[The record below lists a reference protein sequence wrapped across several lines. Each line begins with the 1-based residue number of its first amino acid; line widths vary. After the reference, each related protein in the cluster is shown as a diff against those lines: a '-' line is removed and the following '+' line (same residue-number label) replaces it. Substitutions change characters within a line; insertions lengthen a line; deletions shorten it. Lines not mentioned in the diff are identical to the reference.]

1 MPTLKISYSNTVFY
15 LKLTLVFLG
24 LFALVLIFLSA
35 KKLDPS
41 TEIPFA
47 KDIDFATLDD
57 GLTKPI
63 YSSMTNSGDEL
74 RISADQIIS
83 TEEKDTALIKFAVLR
98 VLSDSGSNLFL
109 SSDTAL
115 LNKGKKNL
123 IFSRNVILKTDE
135 KMKITAP
142 EIVTALDET
151 LIKAGGP
158 VKGLFGS
165 SNIEAGQLD
174 IFRENKSGP
183 LSEKTLKTADFIKA
197 VSFSSVEII

>member
-15 LKLTLVFLG
+15 LKLALVFLG
-24 LFALVLIFLSA
+24 LFALVVIFLSA

-63 YSSMTNSGDEL
+63 FSSMTNSGDEL

-83 TEEKDTALIKFAVLR
+83 TEKKNTAFIKSAVLR
-98 VLSDSGSNLFL
+98 VFSDSRSNLFL

-115 LNKGKKNL
+115 LDKGKKNL
-123 IFSRNVILKTDE
+123 TFSENVVLRTDNHIE
-135 KMKITAP
+135 ITAQ
-142 EIVTALDET
+142 EIFTALDET
-151 LIKAGGP
+151 LIKANGP
-158 VKGLFGS
+158 IKGLFGNS
-165 SNIEAGQLD
+165 KLEAGQLD
-174 IFRENKSGP
+174 IYREDKSSNLVISFTKGV
-183 LSEKTLKTADFIKA
+183 KMVYN
-197 VSFSSVEII
+197 VSQSF

>member
-63 YSSMTNSGDEL
+63 YSSMTSSGDEL

-83 TEEKDTALIKFAVLR
+83 TEEKDTAFIKSAVLR
-98 VLSDSGSNLFL
+98 VFSDSGFNLFL

-123 IFSRNVILKTDE
+123 IFSKNVILRTDD
-135 KMKITAP
+135 KMEITAP
-142 EIVTALDET
+142 GIFVALDET
-151 LIKAGGP
+151 LLKADGP
-158 VKGLFGS
+158 VKGLYGG

-174 IFRENKSGP
+174 IFREDKSSN
-183 LSEKTLKTADFIKA
+183 LVI
-197 VSFSSVEII
+197 SFTKGVRMVYNDSQSF

>member
-24 LFALVLIFLSA
+24 LFALVMIFLSA

-63 YSSMTNSGDEL
+63 YSSMTNSGDEV
-74 RISADQIIS
+74 RISAEQIIS
-83 TEEKDTALIKFAVLR
+83 TEKKDIALIKSAILR
-98 VLSDSGSNLFL
+98 IFSVSGSDLFL

-115 LNKGKKNL
+115 LDKGKKNL
-123 IFSRNVILKTDE
+123 IFSKNVILQTND
-135 KMKITAP
+135 KMEITAP
-142 EIVTALDET
+142 KIFTALDKT
-151 LIKAGGP
+151 LIQADGP
-158 VKGLFGS
+158 IKGIFGN
-165 SNIEAGQLD
+165 SNIEAGKLD
-174 IFRENKSGP
+174 IIRENASSNLVISFTKGVKMVYNPGKS
-183 LSEKTLKTADFIKA
+183 F
-197 VSFSSVEII
+197 

>member
-24 LFALVLIFLSA
+24 LFALVMIFLSA

-63 YSSMTNSGDEL
+63 YSSMTNSGDEV
-74 RISADQIIS
+74 RISAEQIIS
-83 TEEKDTALIKFAVLR
+83 TEKKDIALIKSAILR
-98 VLSDSGSNLFL
+98 IFSVSGSDLFL

-115 LNKGKKNL
+115 LDKGKKNL
-123 IFSRNVILKTDE
+123 IFSKNVILQTND
-135 KMKITAP
+135 KMEITAP
-142 EIVTALDET
+142 KIFTALDKT
-151 LIKAGGP
+151 LIQADGP
-158 VKGLFGS
+158 ITGIFGN
-165 SNIEAGQLD
+165 SNIEAGKLD
-174 IFRENKSGP
+174 IFKENASSNLVISFTKGVKMVYNPGKS
-183 LSEKTLKTADFIKA
+183 F
-197 VSFSSVEII
+197 

>member
-1 MPTLKISYSNTVFY
+1 MPVLKVSYSNTIFY
-15 LKLTLVFLG
+15 LKLTLVFMG
-24 LFALVLIFLSA
+24 FFALVLIFLSA

-47 KDIDFATLDD
+47 KEIDFATLDD

-74 RISADQIIS
+74 RISADQVIS
-83 TEEKDTALIKFAVLR
+83 TEDKDAALIKSATLKIF
-98 VLSDSGSNLFL
+98 SDSGFNVFL

-115 LNKGKKNL
+115 LNKGKNNL
-123 IFSRNVILKTDE
+123 IFSKNVILKTGN

-142 EIVTALDET
+142 EIFTSLDQT
-151 LIKAGGP
+151 LIKASGP

-165 SNIEAGQLD
+165 SNIVAGQLD
-174 IFRENKSGP
+174 IFKENKSSN
-183 LSEKTLKTADFIKA
+183 LVI
-197 VSFSSVEII
+197 SFTKGVKVVYKPS

>member
-83 TEEKDTALIKFAVLR
+83 TEEKDTALIKSAVLR
-98 VLSDSGSNLFL
+98 VFSDSGSSLFL
-109 SSDTAL
+109 SSDKAL

-123 IFSRNVILKTDE
+123 IFSKNVILKTDE
-135 KMKITAP
+135 KIEITAP
-142 EIVTALDET
+142 EIFTALDET
-151 LIKAGGP
+151 LLKADGP

-174 IFRENKSGP
+174 IYREDKSSN
-183 LSEKTLKTADFIKA
+183 LVI
-197 VSFSSVEII
+197 SFTKGVKMVYNESQSF

>member
-24 LFALVLIFLSA
+24 LFALVMIFLSA

-63 YSSMTNSGDEL
+63 YSSMTNSGDEV
-74 RISADQIIS
+74 RISAEQIIS
-83 TEEKDTALIKFAVLR
+83 TEKKDIALIKSAILR
-98 VLSDSGSNLFL
+98 IFSVSGSDLFL

-115 LNKGKKNL
+115 LDKGKKNL
-123 IFSRNVILKTDE
+123 IFSKNVILQTND
-135 KMKITAP
+135 KMEITAP
-142 EIVTALDET
+142 KIFTALDKT
-151 LIKAGGP
+151 LIQADGP
-158 VKGLFGS
+158 VKGIFGN
-165 SNIEAGQLD
+165 SNIEAGKLD
-174 IFRENKSGP
+174 IIKENASSNLVISFTKGVKMVYNPGKS
-183 LSEKTLKTADFIKA
+183 F
-197 VSFSSVEII
+197 

>member
-24 LFALVLIFLSA
+24 LFALLLIFLSA

-74 RISADQIIS
+74 RISADQVIS
-83 TEEKDTALIKFAVLR
+83 TEEKDTALIKSAILR
-98 VLSDSGSNLFL
+98 IFSESGSNLFL

-115 LNKGKKNL
+115 LNKGKKSL
-123 IFSRNVILKTDE
+123 IFSQNVILKTADN
-135 KMKITAP
+135 MKITTP
-142 EIVTALDET
+142 KIFTALDQT
-151 LIKAGGP
+151 LIKADGP
-158 VKGLFGS
+158 VSGSFGNS
-165 SNIEAGQLD
+165 DIVAGRLD
-174 IFRENKSGP
+174 IFRENKSSN
-183 LSEKTLKTADFIKA
+183 LVI
-197 VSFSSVEII
+197 SFTKGVKMLYNPSQSF

>member
-1 MPTLKISYSNTVFY
+1 MPALKVSYSNTVFY

-24 LFALVLIFLSA
+24 LLALVLIFLSA

-83 TEEKDTALIKFAVLR
+83 TEEKDTAFIKSAVLR
-98 VLSDSGSNLFL
+98 VFSDSGSSLFL
-109 SSDTAL
+109 SSDTAV

-123 IFSRNVILKTDE
+123 IFSKNVILKTDD
-135 KMKITAP
+135 KMVITAP
-142 EIVTALDET
+142 EIFTALDET
-151 LIKAGGP
+151 LIKANGP
-158 VKGLFGS
+158 VKGSFGS
-165 SNIEAGQLD
+165 SDIKAGQLD
-174 IFRENKSGP
+174 IFREDKSSN
-183 LSEKTLKTADFIKA
+183 LVI
-197 VSFSSVEII
+197 SFTKGVKMVYNDSQSF

>member
-57 GLTKPI
+57 GLTKPMF
-63 YSSMTNSGDEL
+63 SSMTNSGDEL

-83 TEEKDTALIKFAVLR
+83 TEEKDTALIKAAVLR
-98 VLSDSGSNLFL
+98 VFSDSGSNLFL
-109 SSDTAL
+109 SSDKAL

-123 IFSRNVILKTDE
+123 IFSKNVVLKTDE
-135 KMKITAP
+135 KIEITAP
-142 EIVTALDET
+142 EIFIALQKT
-151 LIKAGGP
+151 LIKADGP
-158 VKGLFGS
+158 IKGSFGDS
-165 SNIEAGQLD
+165 YIEAGRLA
-174 IFRENKSGP
+174 IFREDKSSNLVISFTKGV
-183 LSEKTLKTADFIKA
+183 KMVYN
-197 VSFSSVEII
+197 VSQSF

>member
-15 LKLTLVFLG
+15 LKLALVFLG
-24 LFALVLIFLSA
+24 LFALVVIFLSA

-63 YSSMTNSGDEL
+63 FSSMTNSGDEL

-83 TEEKDTALIKFAVLR
+83 TEKKNTAFIKSAVLR
-98 VLSDSGSNLFL
+98 VFSDSRSNLFL

-115 LNKGKKNL
+115 LDKGKKNL
-123 IFSRNVILKTDE
+123 TFSENIVLRTDNHIE
-135 KMKITAP
+135 ITAQ
-142 EIVTALDET
+142 EIFTALDET
-151 LIKAGGP
+151 LIKANGP
-158 VKGLFGS
+158 IKGLFGNS
-165 SNIEAGQLD
+165 KLEAGQLD
-174 IFRENKSGP
+174 IYREDKSSNLVISFTKGVKMVY
-183 LSEKTLKTADFIKA
+183 S
-197 VSFSSVEII
+197 VSQSF

>member
-1 MPTLKISYSNTVFY
+1 MPALKISYSNTVFY

-24 LFALVLIFLSA
+24 LFALVMIFLSA

-63 YSSMTNSGDEL
+63 YSSMTNSGDEV
-74 RISADQIIS
+74 RISAEQIIS
-83 TEEKDTALIKFAVLR
+83 TEKKDIALIKSAILR
-98 VLSDSGSNLFL
+98 IFSVSGSDLFL

-115 LNKGKKNL
+115 LDKGKKNL
-123 IFSRNVILKTDE
+123 IFSKNVILQTND

-142 EIVTALDET
+142 KIFTALDKT
-151 LIKAGGP
+151 LIQADGP
-158 VKGLFGS
+158 IKGIFGN
-165 SNIEAGQLD
+165 SNIEAGKLD
-174 IFRENKSGP
+174 IFKENASSNLVISFTKGVKMVYNPGKS
-183 LSEKTLKTADFIKA
+183 F
-197 VSFSSVEII
+197 

>member
-24 LFALVLIFLSA
+24 LFALVMIFLSA

-63 YSSMTNSGDEL
+63 YSSMTNSGDEV
-74 RISADQIIS
+74 RISAEQIIS
-83 TEEKDTALIKFAVLR
+83 TEKKDIALIKSAILR
-98 VLSDSGSNLFL
+98 IFSVSGSDLFL

-115 LNKGKKNL
+115 LDKGKKNL
-123 IFSRNVILKTDE
+123 IFSKNVILQTND
-135 KMKITAP
+135 KMEITAP
-142 EIVTALDET
+142 KIFTSLDKT
-151 LIKAGGP
+151 LIQADGP
-158 VKGLFGS
+158 IKGIFGN
-165 SNIEAGQLD
+165 SNIEAGKLD
-174 IFRENKSGP
+174 IIKENASSNLVISFTKGVKMVYNPGKS
-183 LSEKTLKTADFIKA
+183 F
-197 VSFSSVEII
+197 

>member
-24 LFALVLIFLSA
+24 LFALVMIFLSA

-63 YSSMTNSGDEL
+63 YSSMTNSGDEV
-74 RISADQIIS
+74 RISAEQIIS
-83 TEEKDTALIKFAVLR
+83 TEKKDIALIKSAILR
-98 VLSDSGSNLFL
+98 IFSVSGSDLFL

-115 LNKGKKNL
+115 LDKGKKNL
-123 IFSRNVILKTDE
+123 IFSKNVILQTND
-135 KMKITAP
+135 KMEITAP
-142 EIVTALDET
+142 KIFTALDKT
-151 LIKAGGP
+151 LIQADGP
-158 VKGLFGS
+158 ITGIFGN
-165 SNIEAGQLD
+165 SNIEAGKLD
-174 IFRENKSGP
+174 IFKENASSNLVISFTKGVKMVYNPSKS
-183 LSEKTLKTADFIKA
+183 F
-197 VSFSSVEII
+197 